1 MFKPPEYYMNNQLKK
16 ERNWL
21 VFGENELNEENER
34 AQSVSTEY
42 PEKIWAIRKKTEIY
56 DYALEAGSLSPKS
69 EKDPNKKTIKKEE
82 KETREYFRTYR
93 VQFGQDIDEDDE
105 ESLEF
110 EGFIVC
116 EHKTKK
122 SSKPKT

>member
-1 MFKPPEYYMNNQLKK
+1 M
-16 ERNWL
+16 
-21 VFGENELNEENER
+21 
-34 AQSVSTEY
+34 STEY
-42 PEKIWAIRKKTEIY
+42 PEKIWAIRKKIEIY